1 MAETT
6 FNRELGAA
14 PAGITRFGQIRT
26 NDGLD
31 VTISSYRAFAG
42 DGKYPLS
49 DVFEITYGD
58 NGTATFLLAESF
70 GVSGFTVVG
79 SDGVEDG
86 TYTAPKTTR
95 RTSGG
100 IGIPATSG
108 DTATVYIHRSDRSAS
123 EYRLTML
130 VA

>member
-26 NDGLD
+26 QDGLD
-31 VTISSYRAFAG
+31 VTINSYRAFAG

-49 DVFEITYGD
+49 DVFEITYDSTGL
-58 NGTATFLLAESF
+58 ATFLLSEEF
-70 GVSGFTVVG
+70 GITGFTVVG
-79 SDGVEDG
+79 SDGEEDG

-95 RTSGG
+95 RSSGG
-100 IGIPATSG
+100 IAFSVTSS

-123 EYRLTML
+123 EYRLTIF
-130 VA
+130 VS